1 MRALAGAATL
11 RAMARARR
19 RPAPRLAVLAGG
31 SGTRFWPLGRAGRPK
46 QVLALDGDDARPLLA
61 LTLDRVAPL
70 GDRAPLVVA
79 PAPLAGVLARA
90 AGGRAHRLLR
100 EPLPRNTAPAVVL
113 AALVAAREDARR
125 PLLVVPSDHHVA
137 PLGRYR
143 QALRA
148 MAARAQ
154 AADVLVTLGLVP
166 SWPATG
172 YGWLELGPR
181 VAGSTGLPVHRVLR
195 YVEKP
200 PLARARR
207 MLAGGRHRWN
217 GGTFAFR
224 PEVLLEEARRL
235 VPGMVT
241 ALAAAL
247 ARRGG
252 AAQQR
257 ALARAYRALAPASV
271 DTALMER
278 ARHVETVA
286 AALAWDDL
294 GSFDAMARQ
303 RRPDARGNRVRGAVT
318 LVDAEGC
325 VVEAEA
331 GHVALLGV
339 KDLVVVRTADTVLVL
354 PRGAGERV
362 REIVARLSAEG
373 RGELLS

>member
-1 MRALAGAATL
+1 
-11 RAMARARR
+11 MARRL
-19 RPAPRLAVLAGG
+19 PAPRLAILAGG

-46 QVLALDGDDARPLLA
+46 QVLALDGDDPRPLLA

-70 GDRAPLVVA
+70 GDREPLVVA
-79 PAPLAGVLARA
+79 PAPLAPVLARA
-90 AGGRAHRLLR
+90 ARPRRYLVLR

-137 PLGRYR
+137 PLSRYR
-143 QALRA
+143 AALRA
-148 MAARAQ
+148 MAARAAQ
-154 AADVLVTLGLVP
+154 ADALVTLGLVP
-166 SWPATG
+166 DRPATG

-181 VAGSTGLPVHRVLR
+181 VGGAARLPVHRVLR

-200 PLARARR
+200 ALARAQR
-207 MLAGGRHRWN
+207 MLDGGRHRWN

-235 VPGMVT
+235 VPAMLA
-241 ALAAAL
+241 ALSAAL
-247 ARRGG
+247 ARRG
-252 AAQQR
+252 ARAQQR
-257 ALARAYRALAPASV
+257 ALARAYRALPAASV

-286 AALAWDDL
+286 APLAWDDL

-318 LVDAEGC
+318 LLDAEGC

-362 REIVARLSAEG
+362 RELVARLAAEG

>member
-1 MRALAGAATL
+1 
-11 RAMARARR
+11 MARARR
-19 RPAPRLAVLAGG
+19 HPAPRIAILAGG
-31 SGTRFWPLGRAGRPK
+31 SGTRFWPLGRARRPK
-46 QVLALDGDDARPLLA
+46 QVLALDGDDPRPLLA

-79 PAPLAGVLARA
+79 PAPLAGVLAGAMRP
-90 AGGRAHRLLR
+90 RRHRMLC
-100 EPLPRNTAPAVVL
+100 EPQPRNTAPAVVL
-113 AALVAAREDARR
+113 AALVAAREDPQR

-137 PLGRYR
+137 PLARYR
-143 QALRA
+143 SALSA
-148 MAARAQ
+148 MAARART
-154 AADVLVTLGLVP
+154 ADVLVTLGLVP
-166 SWPATG
+166 DRPATG
-172 YGWLELGPR
+172 YGWLALGPR
-181 VAGSTGLPVHRVLR
+181 VAGTRALPVHRVLR

-200 PLARARR
+200 PLGRARR
-207 MLAGGRHRWN
+207 MLEGGRHRWN

-235 VPGMVT
+235 LPAMVRSLSH
-241 ALAAAL
+241 ALD
-247 ARRGG
+247 RRGE
-252 AAQQR
+252 AARQR

-278 ARHVETVA
+278 ARAVETVA
-286 AALAWDDL
+286 APLAWDDL

-318 LVDAEGC
+318 LVDAHGC
-325 VVEAEA
+325 VVEAES

-362 REIVARLSAEG
+362 REVVARLLAEG
-373 RGELLS
+373 REGLLS